1 MSSKDLEKQ
10 IEELER
16 ILRATDGT
24 SYSLVSVTVGVQ
36 AKRPSDAICKEWL
49 SECKVITEDLISTVN
64 RFSSTVPLVVFA
76 GNRMPPND
84 WMLVKGLPS
93 LAGNAIN
100 GGHRWWV
107 HQILSQRYKQWAKTN

>member
-36 AKRPSDAICKEWL
+36 AKRPSVALYKEWL
-49 SECKVITEDLISTVN
+49 SECKVVTDDLISAVN

-76 GNRMPPND
+76 GNRTPPND

-93 LAGNAIN
+93 LAANSIN

-107 HQILSQRYKQWAKTN
+107 HQILSQRYRQWAKTN